1 MLKIFRIKFL
11 VKSLSIFL
19 AFNIIVLTSSFSF
32 VSKKVK
38 IPAGTLVTLKL
49 LQSVSST
56 DCNEGDI
63 VNLSVLYDVKS
74 NDKTLI
80 TAGTRATG
88 IVSLCTASK
97 GQGKPGEVGV
107 DISNLRI
114 NGTTIPL
121 SSSPIKNKGEDKAT
135 LAWGVGIGACLLL
148 AGIGIVAVFFI
159 KGGDGVLEAGKIMEG
174 NVATETV
181 INI

>member
-1 MLKIFRIKFL
+1 MLKIFRNNYLSKT
-11 VKSLSIFL
+11 LSIFL
-19 AFNIIVLTSSFSF
+19 AFNVIILTSSFSF
-32 VSKKVK
+32 VPKKVK
-38 IPAGTLVTLKL
+38 IPAGTLVTLRL
-49 LQSVSST
+49 IQSVSST
-56 DCNEGDI
+56 DCSEGDI

-114 NGTTIPL
+114 NGSTIPL
-121 SSSPIKNKGEDKAT
+121 SSSPIKNKGEDKTT
-135 LAWGVGIGACLLL
+135 LAWGIGIGACVLLF
-148 AGIGIVAVFFI
+148 GIGIVAVFFI
-159 KGGDGVLEAGKIMEG
+159 KGGDGVLKSGKIIEG
-174 NVATETV
+174 NVVTDSE
-181 INI
+181 INL